1 MPFSLM
7 KEQLGVLCT
16 AKMAHDDPA
25 KRVCEE
31 KVRSD
36 GLLSSLNSGGHAS
49 KFLDNMFISVHV
61 NSAAYN
67 TCKTVIGAN
76 SED

>member
-1 MPFSLM
+1 M
-7 KEQLGVLCT
+7 LCT

-36 GLLSSLNSGGHAS
+36 GLLLPLSSSGHAS
-49 KFLDNMFISVHV
+49 KISGNMLIYVYL

>member
-1 MPFSLM
+1 MY
-7 KEQLGVLCT
+7 T

-25 KRVCEE
+25 KRACWE

-49 KFLDNMFISVHV
+49 KFLDNMFIYVYVS
-61 NSAAYN
+61 SAAYD
-67 TCKTVIGAN
+67 TCKTVMGAN